1 MTHGAHG
8 GFPWIVPAP
17 IWYGKREEESSRP
30 EQGYDLAT
38 MRVVNCILTKLSG
51 LHTGSTEPSG
61 LYVGS
66 GVLLVTP
73 VPLHMII
80 SLIQEHPDLYK
91 QCLCE
96 LYGMCGGVSGSGE
109 GSGEADS

>member
-1 MTHGAHG
+1 VTHGAHG

-17 IWYGKREEESSRP
+17 IWYGKHEEESSRP

-38 MRVVNCILTKLSG
+38 LRVVNCILTKLSG
-51 LHTGSTEPSG
+51 LHT
-61 LYVGS
+61 GS

-96 LYGMCGGVSGSGE
+96 LYGMCEGVSGSGK
-109 GSGEADS
+109 GSGEADC